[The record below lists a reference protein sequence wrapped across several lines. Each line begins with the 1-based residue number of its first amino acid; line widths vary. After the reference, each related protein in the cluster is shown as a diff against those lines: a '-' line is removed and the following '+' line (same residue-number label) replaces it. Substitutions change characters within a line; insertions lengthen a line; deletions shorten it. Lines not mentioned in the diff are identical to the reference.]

1 MSATQ
6 FFEASK
12 SLKFLLVTSKNIDEA
27 EGLLEQ
33 KFPNWCECSYGT
45 KMEFL
50 KKNFIFS
57 LASRFTLEEEP
68 DKIDKEDY
76 FATLQYLISEARDF
90 GIKSVVKN

>member
-6 FFEASK
+6 FFEVSK
-12 SLKFLLVTSKNIDEA
+12 ALKYLIVTSENVNEA
-27 EGLLEQ
+27 DGLLRE
-33 KFPNWCECSYGT
+33 KFSKWCDYSYST

-57 LASRFTLEEEP
+57 LAGRFTLETEP